1 MKQKGIPVIHGGED
15 VKHSRCIRRHHR
27 MRLKKSRRF
36 HWGRD
41 LINEPKYLSKA
52 TRTPT
57 PCSCVGCC
65 NWRKTEGP
73 TISEIRNNDLFEFE
87 IAHYAD

>member
-1 MKQKGIPVIHGGED
+1 M
-15 VKHSRCIRRHHR
+15 HSRCIRRHHR

-41 LINEPKYLSKA
+41 LSKEPKYLSKA

-57 PCSCVGCC
+57 PCSCDGCC

-87 IAHYAD
+87 IAHLCK